1 MYRRRPSAEFC
12 KLLLHSFTDS
22 DPKSARSG
30 FIQSAM
36 DRILPLAGAVSG
48 RRWSGIVLAIITVGG
63 AVGFRSLLEGLG
75 QFYYL
80 PMIPAVMITAIL
92 AGRTATA
99 LAVILSI
106 AVNLTLV
113 PRESQVDAL
122 TNALLFAGVSWIL
135 AEVCWALRALQRRT
149 LDLSRQLAAK
159 DAMLNTALAS
169 VPVVTLSARGE
180 VHHLNPACAALFDMN
195 EADAVGR
202 PFAELAPGFEIAALV
217 ATGSAGGELTSKDG
231 HWTGLRAD
239 GASFPLSI
247 QYGVANDAAGETHV
261 ALCLTDL
268 SRWHAA
274 DAQARE
280 LHAQLNKVWRLN
292 SLGEMAAT
300 LAHELNQPLS
310 AAATYLHASQVDM
323 EKAGVLGDSALRTV
337 ELAKGQLLRAGKIIR
352 RMRELL
358 SLEVRR
364 LDSERASSMVE
375 DLGPILAMIG
385 AAKGVA
391 IRMDV
396 AAENDRVLAERI
408 QFQQAMVNLT
418 RNAVEALG
426 DHTAPEVVI
435 IGRPVS
441 ESQYRIS
448 VEDNG
453 PGVAD
458 ELVDRIFQ
466 PLTTTKSGGMGLG
479 LSVTRTIV
487 ESHGGRLQV
496 SRSALGGAAF
506 SFTLNRELGVET
518 V

>member
-1 MYRRRPSAEFC
+1 VMES
-12 KLLLHSFTDS
+12 
-22 DPKSARSG
+22 
-30 FIQSAM
+30 
-36 DRILPLAGAVSG
+36 ILRLAGVVSR
-48 RRWSGIVLAIITVGG
+48 RRWSGLVLAIIAVGG

-80 PMIPAVMITAIL
+80 PMVPAVLVTALL
-92 AGRTATA
+92 ARRTATA

-113 PRESQVDAL
+113 PREGLSDAV
-122 TNALLFAGVSWIL
+122 TNAALFAGVSWIL
-135 AEVCWALRALQRRT
+135 AEICWSLQSRT
-149 LDLSRQLAAK
+149 HDLARQLAAR

-169 VPVVTLSARGE
+169 VPVVTLNADGA
-180 VHHLNPACAALFDMN
+180 VHSLNPAAAALFDLS
-195 EADAVGR
+195 EAAAAGR
-202 PFAELAPGFEIAALV
+202 PFAELANGFDVAAVLAADAPGGAL
-217 ATGSAGGELTSKDG
+217 ASKDG
-231 HWTGLRAD
+231 HWTGLRPD
-239 GASFPLSI
+239 GATFPLSI
-247 QYGVANDAAGETHV
+247 QYGLAPDVGGETFI

-280 LHAQLNKVWRLN
+280 LHGQLNKVWRLN

-323 EKAGVLGDSALRTV
+323 ERAGALGDSALRTV

-358 SLEVRR
+358 SLEGQR
-364 LDSERASSMVE
+364 LDSERASSMIE
-375 DLGPILAMIG
+375 DLGPILTMIG
-385 AAKGVA
+385 SSKNVAVRLDIAAA
-391 IRMDV
+391 D
-396 AAENDRVLAERI
+396 DRVQAERI

-418 RNAVEALG
+418 RNAVEAVG
-426 DHTAPEVVI
+426 DHTSPEVMIV
-435 IGRPVS
+435 GRPVS
-441 ESQYRIS
+441 SSQYRIS

-453 PGVAD
+453 PGIAED
-458 ELVDRIFQ
+458 QIDRIFQ
-466 PLTTTKSGGMGLG
+466 PLTTTKTGGMGLG

-487 ESHGGRLQV
+487 ERHGGRLQV

-506 SFTLNRELGVET
+506 SFNLNREPSVENA
-518 V
+518 